1 MHAPRSKKTS
11 FPVRRPLV
19 ERMSA
24 KRIFFSGRV
33 QGVGFRFAT
42 KRIANGF
49 DVCGWVKNL
58 ADGRVELHAQSTET
72 EELEAF
78 LTAILESDL
87 AAHIKEH
94 SVEAIAVQSG
104 LRGFQIER

>member
-11 FPVRRPLV
+11 CPALKPLV

-58 ADGRVELHAQSTET
+58 ADGRVELHAQSSET